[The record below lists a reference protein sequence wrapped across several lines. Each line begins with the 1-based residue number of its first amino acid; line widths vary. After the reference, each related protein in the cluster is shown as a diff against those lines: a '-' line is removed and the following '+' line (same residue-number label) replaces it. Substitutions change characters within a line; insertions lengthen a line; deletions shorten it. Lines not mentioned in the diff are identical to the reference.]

1 MIIYTKYEI
10 KGFITF
16 HFSTVIFSYERKIT
30 LTAKTGLFR
39 FSLLGEG
46 VLGYEREK
54 ERERER
60 EGGLRTR

>member
-1 MIIYTKYEI
+1 MLTKYKNGAVARALYNLNRVKYEI

-46 VLGYEREK
+46 VPIRL
-54 ERERER
+54 
-60 EGGLRTR
+60 